1 MTFPRSNRFL
11 ILLAAASALAL
22 VLAQP
27 VQAHG
32 LAQGGLAAGVLH
44 PLTGVDHL
52 LLLIT
57 VGAAAA
63 GLSLHLLLWAVA
75 GAIGG
80 GVMGAMGGT
89 LAAPELLA
97 ALAIPA
103 VALLVVYK
111 LRSPQAPRAAGAS
124 AGAGALVALAVA
136 IHALLHGQAA
146 AVAAAAGS
154 WWLGAAAASALV
166 VGATVWLVRRLSL
179 AWMHGLAL
187 LLALAGGVVSL
198 GVMGMVAR

>member
-1 MTFPRSNRFL
+1 MTFHRSNRFL

-44 PLTGVDHL
+44 PLIGVDHL

-63 GLSLHLLLWAVA
+63 GLSIHLLLWAVA

-89 LAAPELLA
+89 LPAPELLA

-103 VALLVVYK
+103 VALLVVHS
-111 LRSPQAPRAAGAS
+111 LRLPQSPRAAGV
-124 AGAGALVALAVA
+124 GAGALVALAVA

-179 AWMHGLAL
+179 AWMQGLAL

>member
-11 ILLAAASALAL
+11 ILLAAGSALAL

-44 PLTGVDHL
+44 PLTGIDHL
-52 LLLIT
+52 LLLIA

-63 GLSLHLLLWAVA
+63 GLSIHLLLWAVA

-89 LAAPELLA
+89 LPAPELLA

-103 VALLVVYK
+103 VALMVVHS
-111 LRSPQAPRAAGAS
+111 LRRAQSARAAGV
-124 AGAGALVALAVA
+124 GAGALVALSVA

-146 AVAAAAGS
+146 AAATATGS

-166 VGATVWLVRRLSL
+166 LGGTIWLVRRLSL
-179 AWMHGLAL
+179 AWIRGLAL

-198 GVMGMVAR
+198 GVIGIVAR

>member
-11 ILLAAASALAL
+11 VLLAAGSSLAL
-22 VLAQP
+22 LLAQP

-32 LAQGGLAAGVLH
+32 LAQSGLAAGVLH
-44 PLTGVDHL
+44 PLTGIDHL
-52 LLLIT
+52 LLLIA

-63 GLSLHLLLWAVA
+63 GLSIHLLLWALA

-89 LAAPELLA
+89 LPAPELLA

-103 VALLVVYK
+103 VALMVVHS
-111 LRSPQAPRAAGAS
+111 LRLPQSPRAAGV
-124 AGAGALVALAVA
+124 GAGALVALAVA

-146 AVAAAAGS
+146 AAAAGS

-166 VGATVWLVRRLSL
+166 VGGTIWLVRRLSL
-179 AWMHGLAL
+179 AWIRGLAL
-187 LLALAGGVVSL
+187 LLSLAGGVVSL
-198 GVMGMVAR
+198 GVIGVVAR

>member
-89 LAAPELLA
+89 LPAPELLA

-103 VALLVVYK
+103 VALMVVHS
-111 LRSPQAPRAAGAS
+111 LRRAQSARAAGV
-124 AGAGALVALAVA
+124 GAGALVALSVA

-146 AVAAAAGS
+146 AAATATGS

-166 VGATVWLVRRLSL
+166 LGGTIWLVRRLSL
-179 AWMHGLAL
+179 AWIRGLAL

-198 GVMGMVAR
+198 GVIGIVAR

>member
-11 ILLAAASALAL
+11 VLLAAGSSLAL
-22 VLAQP
+22 LLAQP

-32 LAQGGLAAGVLH
+32 LAQAGFAAGVLH
-44 PLTGVDHL
+44 PLTGIDHL
-52 LLLIT
+52 LLLIA

-63 GLSLHLLLWAVA
+63 GLSIHLLLWALA

-89 LAAPELLA
+89 LPAPELLA
-97 ALAIPA
+97 GLAIPA
-103 VALLVVYK
+103 VALMVVHS
-111 LRSPQAPRAAGAS
+111 LRLPQSPRAAGV
-124 AGAGALVALAVA
+124 GAGALVALAVA

-146 AVAAAAGS
+146 AAAAGS

-166 VGATVWLVRRLSL
+166 VGGTIWLVRRLSL
-179 AWMHGLAL
+179 AWIRGLAL
-187 LLALAGGVVSL
+187 LLSLAGGVVSL
-198 GVMGMVAR
+198 GVIGVVAR

>member
-11 ILLAAASALAL
+11 VLLAAGSSLAL
-22 VLAQP
+22 LLAQP

-32 LAQGGLAAGVLH
+32 LAQAGFAAGVLH
-44 PLTGVDHL
+44 PLTGIDHL
-52 LLLIT
+52 LLLIA

-63 GLSLHLLLWAVA
+63 GLSIHLLLWALA

-89 LAAPELLA
+89 LPAPELLA

-103 VALLVVYK
+103 VALMVVHS
-111 LRSPQAPRAAGAS
+111 LRLPQSPRAAGV
-124 AGAGALVALAVA
+124 GAGALVALAVA

-146 AVAAAAGS
+146 AAAAGS

-166 VGATVWLVRRLSL
+166 VGGTIWLVRRLSL
-179 AWMHGLAL
+179 AWIRGLAL
-187 LLALAGGVVSL
+187 LLSLAGGVVSL
-198 GVMGMVAR
+198 GVIGVVAR

>member
-11 ILLAAASALAL
+11 VLLAAGSSLAL
-22 VLAQP
+22 LLAQP

-32 LAQGGLAAGVLH
+32 LAQAGLAAGVLH
-44 PLTGVDHL
+44 PLTGIDHL
-52 LLLIT
+52 LLLIA

-63 GLSLHLLLWAVA
+63 GLSIHLLLWALA

-89 LAAPELLA
+89 LPAPELLA

-103 VALLVVYK
+103 VALMVVHS
-111 LRSPQAPRAAGAS
+111 LRLPQSPRAAGV
-124 AGAGALVALAVA
+124 GAGALVALAVA

-146 AVAAAAGS
+146 AAAAGS

-166 VGATVWLVRRLSL
+166 VGGTIWLVRRLSL
-179 AWMHGLAL
+179 AWIRGLAL
-187 LLALAGGVVSL
+187 LLSLAGGVVSL
-198 GVMGMVAR
+198 GVIGVVAR